1 VNAKPRRLLPLLY
14 FVPLILLLLFILH
27 FFFPIQM
34 LLGFPFT
41 LIGLAP
47 LIAGLFINL
56 QSTRTLQ
63 NRTTFDSNGQN
74 PKNLVTEG
82 FFRYSR
88 NPMYLGAVTIG
99 LGLATLLGSLVSFII
114 IAVFFLLLYFLYI
127 PNEETQLKTIFG
139 KEYVDYMKRVRKW
152 I

>member
-1 VNAKPRRLLPLLY
+1 MNAKPRRLLPLLY
-14 FVPLILLLLFILH
+14 FVPIILLLLFILH

-47 LIAGLFINL
+47 LIVGLFLNL
-56 QSTRTLQ
+56 QATRTLQ
-63 NRTTFDSNGQN
+63 NRTTYDSNGQN
-74 PKNLVTEG
+74 PKNLVTDG

-88 NPMYLGAVTIG
+88 NPMYLGAVIIG
-99 LGLATLLGSLVSFII
+99 LGLATLLGSLVSFIVI
-114 IAVFFLLLYFLYI
+114 VVFFLLLHFLYI
-127 PNEETQLKTIFG
+127 PTEETQLKIMFG
-139 KEYVDYMKRVRKW
+139 KEYVDYMKLARKW

>member
-127 PNEETQLKTIFG
+127 PNEETQLKTMFG